1 MTDTDPTELA
11 DALAGR
17 RIAVPESRALDLFA
31 DMLER
36 RGATVLR
43 APLVAIHD
51 APDAAPVEAWLREFA
66 DGGCDDLILLTG
78 EGLRRLL
85 GFAERAGGGLRDR
98 FVARLGEV
106 RTLTRGP
113 KPARALR
120 DLDLRPTLTA
130 AAPTTDGVIETLAA
144 EDLTGRRV
152 GVQLYGTDPNDKLVG
167 WLRGAGAE
175 ASTVA
180 PYIYADDA
188 EDEQV
193 AALIDTLA
201 DGGVDAIAFTSSPQV
216 RRLFQVAGRREC
228 ENRLRAG
235 LAATMVAAVGP
246 IIRDALTERGIRVDL
261 MPESS
266 YFMKPLVNAL
276 ARQLGPCR

>member
-1 MTDTDPTELA
+1 MTDADPTDLA

-51 APDAAPVEAWLREFA
+51 APDPAPVEAWLREFA
-66 DGGCDDLILLTG
+66 EGGCDDVILLTG

-85 GFAERAGGGLRDR
+85 GFAERAGGDLRDR

-130 AAPTTDGVIETLAA
+130 AAPTTDGVIETLFA
-144 EDLTGRRV
+144 EDLAGRRV
-152 GVQLYGTDPNDKLVG
+152 GVQLYGTDPNDKLIG
-167 WLRGAGAE
+167 WLQEAGAE
-175 ASTVA
+175 VRPVA

-228 ENRLRAG
+228 EDRLRAG
-235 LAATMVAAVGP
+235 LAATTVAAVGP
-246 IIRDALTERGIRVDL
+246 IIRDALTERGVRVDL

-276 ARQLGPCR
+276 ARQLGSSR